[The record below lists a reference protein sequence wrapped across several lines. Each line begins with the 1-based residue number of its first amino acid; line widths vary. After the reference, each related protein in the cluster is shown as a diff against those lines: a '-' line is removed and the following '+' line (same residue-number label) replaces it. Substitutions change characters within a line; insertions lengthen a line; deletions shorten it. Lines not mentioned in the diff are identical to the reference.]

1 LQEHGVLAALHER
14 LEAKRSSL
22 EALAQNRDWYAGILA
37 SSALP
42 AGTTPPSGSEV
53 VVEPGAEGQ
62 RGEDN
67 ANVDADWALVL
78 CSCAWNLA
86 GQDRWQL
93 AGYLELSRREREPLV
108 ESGAPL
114 GRALQEWRGRKEE
127 ARRDAMVLDAIFSRF
142 TAGTLL
148 VMLSTPEMQEDEEL
162 YPALRQFMEHTQ
174 WVRPRLRGGD
184 LIDMGVEQGPS
195 VGQVLELLRQ
205 ARVNGR
211 VADEEGERRLVLEWL
226 ERDSRG
232 HD

>member
-1 LQEHGVLAALHER
+1 
-14 LEAKRSSL
+14 
-22 EALAQNRDWYAGILA
+22 
-37 SSALP
+37 
-42 AGTTPPSGSEV
+42 
-53 VVEPGAEGQ
+53 
-62 RGEDN
+62 
-67 ANVDADWALVL
+67 
-78 CSCAWNLA
+78 
-86 GQDRWQL
+86 
-93 AGYLELSRREREPLV
+93 
-108 ESGAPL
+108 
-114 GRALQEWRGRKEE
+114 
-127 ARRDAMVLDAIFSRF
+127 MVLDAIFSRF

-162 YPALRQFMEHTQ
+162 CPALRQFMEHTQ